1 MDLSGIIGE
10 LQDQRNIRDQ
20 CRSNSVTFINVR
32 IAVEYLYKQQS
43 GLEMVP
49 HLTDLFSQYHSFAFV
64 SHCLCLC
71 DYPLQLY
78 SVALRPLQ
86 SPALVHQSLSS
97 IVKLFID
104 YLFTI
109 APHPFPLSSQ
119 ARIQPR
125 LIFYFISQSLYHRY
139 HSITAIDL

>member
-49 HLTDLFSQYHSFAFV
+49 HLTDLFSQYPSLV
-64 SHCLCLC
+64 LVPHCLCLC
-71 DYPLQLY
+71 DYFLQLFLLLSGPFSHQLSPTSLGHSQLSQFIILY
-78 SVALRPLQ
+78 S
-86 SPALVHQSLSS
+86 SL
-97 IVKLFID
+97 LPTHFIR
-104 YLFTI
+104 
-109 APHPFPLSSQ
+109 A
-119 ARIQPR
+119 PR
-125 LIFYFISQSLYHRY
+125 LSYCSISQSLYHRY